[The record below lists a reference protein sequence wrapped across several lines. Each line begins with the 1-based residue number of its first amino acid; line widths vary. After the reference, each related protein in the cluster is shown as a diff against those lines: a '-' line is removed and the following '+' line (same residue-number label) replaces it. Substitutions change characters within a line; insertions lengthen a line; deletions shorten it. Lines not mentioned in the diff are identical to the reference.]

1 MREREQS
8 NEGGETQSLFRNTAA
23 QSAPVVTT
31 FVFSFILAPIMLS
44 RLGLAQFGV
53 WAVTGALAQYA
64 RLLDLGVTSSVAR
77 FVSLHEARGERRA
90 VEEILGI
97 GLLAATGVAV
107 VTFLA
112 AVLAAPLVSE
122 VLGVFDSGEMR
133 VVLLSAAG
141 ISSANLFG
149 AVVSSVPVGLRR
161 MGPPN
166 VAATLG
172 NVVNFVA
179 SLAALA
185 LSTDLVPYALANAG
199 AAVVGFLFSV
209 ASLVYVWSAPY
220 SRRPKLAHARSVIAF
235 GVKSQLITLAELVN
249 TQTDKLIIAAMLGP
263 RTTGAYE
270 IGNRAVQ
277 GVLSLA
283 LLSLSALIPT
293 ATADLVKRGREVIA
307 EYFRRYTVRTLA
319 IAFPMYGTLC
329 VAAPYLLVAWLGEA
343 PPHSSQVIV
352 LLSLSFAVN
361 MTTGVAMTLLMG
373 DGRPG
378 MVAQT
383 ATLLVV
389 LNLAGTI
396 AAAPLFG
403 LWGVLIATVAAQ
415 VVTSVIFLVRFHRR
429 YSLPAS
435 AYVDAVA
442 GPAAVTLLV
451 ALPFAL
457 WYLFGGSI
465 PSGRGLAIVGAL
477 ATGGVYALICWLI
490 ESRLSLLPER
500 LRANWIWWRFVAG
513 RVRAGD
519 RIPDEAN
526 RG

>member
-1 MREREQS
+1 V
-8 NEGGETQSLFRNTAA
+8 NETQRLFRNTAA

-31 FVFSFILAPIMLS
+31 FLFSFILAPIMLS

-64 RLLDLGVTSSVAR
+64 RLLDLGITNSVAR
-77 FVSLHEARGERRA
+77 FVALYEARGDRRGL
-90 VEEILGI
+90 EEIVGI
-97 GLLAATGVAV
+97 GLLAASGVAV
-107 VTFLA
+107 FSLLA
-112 AVLAAPLVSE
+112 AVLTAPLVSE

-133 VVLLSAAG
+133 IILLSAAG
-141 ISSANLFG
+141 IASANLLG

-172 NVVNFVA
+172 NVVNFAA

-185 LSTDLVPYALANAG
+185 LSTELGPYALANAG
-199 AAVVGFLFSV
+199 AAVIGFLLSLG
-209 ASLVYVWSAPY
+209 SLVYVWSPPF
-220 SRRPKLAHARSVIAF
+220 SRLPKLGHARSVISF

-263 RTTGAYE
+263 KTTGAYE

-343 PPHSSQVIV
+343 PPDASQVIV

-373 DGRPG
+373 DGQPG
-378 MVAQT
+378 LVAQT

-389 LNLAGTI
+389 LNIAATI

-403 LWGVLIATVAAQ
+403 LWGVLIATVGAQ
-415 VVTSVIFLVRFHRR
+415 VVTSAIFLVRFHRR

-435 AYVDAVA
+435 AYLESVA
-442 GPAAVTLLV
+442 GPAAVTLVV

-457 WYLFGGSI
+457 WDLFGGSV
-465 PSGRGLAIVGAL
+465 PSGRGPAIVGAL
-477 ATGGVYALICWLI
+477 ATGGVYALIVWLV
-490 ESRLSLLPER
+490 ESRLRLLPEK
-500 LRANWIWWRFVAG
+500 LRANWLWRRLAARWVRQPAG
-513 RVRAGD
+513 
-519 RIPDEAN
+519 
-526 RG
+526 